1 MAEPKRTRAAASTP
15 PSAVVRVSVPLDAG
29 THARLCAAA
38 ALEQRDRSA
47 LAAEILTT
55 ALRGMVTIIDK
66 RKGDGP
72 ASSDSEG
79 IGADAA

>member
-1 MAEPKRTRAAASTP
+1 MAEPKRSRAAASTL
-15 PSAVVRVSVPLDAG
+15 PSAIVRVSVPLDAG

-66 RKGDGP
+66 RRGDGP
-72 ASSDSEG
+72 ASSDSDVDRP
-79 IGADAA
+79 DAA